1 MRELWLLLLLVPI
14 LADRVDEQTP
24 RDLGHG
30 LLLGIDST
38 VVFLTQNN
46 TKVVAHQ
53 GSRLS
58 LSCRLTRPPNSGL
71 VTWSRRLRQEPG
83 IQVLSIGDYTHI
95 NDQRFLVVKK
105 PSDDDWKLV
114 VQGIAVSDSGE
125 YQCQASTHPPSHI
138 LTAVTVVEAFAA
150 IKVEAAVKH
159 EGNTESRHSENAG
172 PREIFIKQ
180 GSQLLLICEL
190 KKATARP
197 QFLFWYHNGRVVNHS
212 PDLGKV
218 VSRPPS
224 DWGSS
229 LLIKSASPEEGG
241 NYTCSPQAI
250 APDTVRISIMQGE
263 GKQAAVQRDS
273 TSAAIPQTLPST
285 HLTILPIILLIL
297 LLPDCHSPLKVSL
310 HPSSSTPLYSLL
322 SLLSLLGFLSLH
334 PNSSAPPT
342 VHSRRG

>member
-1 MRELWLLLLLVPI
+1 VVLLLVPI

-30 LLLGIDST
+30 LLSGSDST

-150 IKVEAAVKH
+150 IKVEAAVKQ
-159 EGNTESRHSENAG
+159 EGSTESRHSEDAG

-190 KKATARP
+190 QKATARP

-218 VSRPPS
+218 VSRPDS

-229 LLIKSASPEEGG
+229 LLIKSASPKEGG

-273 TSAAIPQTLPST
+273 TSRGVKQQAT
-285 HLTILPIILLIL
+285 HTTL
-297 LLPDCHSPLKVSL
+297 LLLLLLTDNWLSSPLKLSL
-310 HPSSSTPLYSLL
+310 PPSSTILSSLP
-322 SLLSLLGFLSLH
+322 FLSFVSFLSSFH
-334 PNSSAPPT
+334 PNSSPSTKLA
-342 VHSRRG
+342 GGQGDK

>member
-1 MRELWLLLLLVPI
+1 MREVWGVLLLVPI

-30 LLLGIDST
+30 VLSGIDST
-38 VVFLTQNN
+38 VVFLTENN

-71 VTWSRRLRQEPG
+71 VTWSRRLKQEPG

-138 LTAVTVVEAFAA
+138 LTAVTVVEAFAT
-150 IKVEAAVKH
+150 IKVEAAVKQ
-159 EGNTESRHSENAG
+159 ELGSSESRHTENAG

-218 VSRPPS
+218 VSRPSS

-229 LLIKSASPEEGG
+229 LLIKSASPKEGG

-273 TSAAIPQTLPST
+273 TSAGNPPILLST
-285 HLTILPIILLIL
+285 HLAIFHLAL
-297 LLPDCHSPLKVSL
+297 LLLLVIDGHTTPELSQRA
-310 HPSSSTPLYSLL
+310 SSTL
-322 SLLSLLGFLSLH
+322 F
-334 PNSSAPPT
+334 PPC
-342 VHSRRG
+342 

>member
-1 MRELWLLLLLVPI
+1 M
-14 LADRVDEQTP
+14 
-24 RDLGHG
+24 G
-30 LLLGIDST
+30 
-38 VVFLTQNN
+38 
-46 TKVVAHQ
+46 
-53 GSRLS
+53 
-58 LSCRLTRPPNSGL
+58 
-71 VTWSRRLRQEPG
+71 
-83 IQVLSIGDYTHI
+83 
-95 NDQRFLVVKK
+95 KK

-150 IKVEAAVKH
+150 IKVEAAVKQ
-159 EGNTESRHSENAG
+159 EDTTESRHSENAG

-218 VSRPPS
+218 VSRPAS

-229 LLIKSASPEEGG
+229 LLIKSASPKEGG

-273 TSAAIPQTLPST
+273 TSRSTRTQPFSTLHGLLFLLLLTDFYPLCFLAALPST
-285 HLTILPIILLIL
+285 HSLST
-297 LLPDCHSPLKVSL
+297 SPQR
-310 HPSSSTPLYSLL
+310 P
-322 SLLSLLGFLSLH
+322 
-334 PNSSAPPT
+334 
-342 VHSRRG
+342 